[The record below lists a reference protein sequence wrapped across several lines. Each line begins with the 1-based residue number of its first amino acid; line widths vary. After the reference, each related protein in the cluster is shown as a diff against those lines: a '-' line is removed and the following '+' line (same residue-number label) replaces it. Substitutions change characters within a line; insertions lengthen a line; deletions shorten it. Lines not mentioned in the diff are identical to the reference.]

1 MADDQTARERAN
13 LDAWLR
19 RVEGKKAQW
28 EARIKAMEKAVKKPS
43 KKSK

>member
-1 MADDQTARERAN
+1 MDEKQIALERAN

-28 EARIKAMEKAVKKPS
+28 ETRIKAMEKAVKKPS